1 MKNIGELMNVKNIFF
16 VPFGQDNHL
25 KKPNSMIAKTELI
38 VPVLEAALEK
48 RQYQPV
54 IMGEK

>member
-1 MKNIGELMNVKNIFF
+1 
-16 VPFGQDNHL
+16 
-25 KKPNSMIAKTELI
+25 MIAKTELI